1 MCYNARRARF
11 KGRTQKRFALPRC
24 PFMLDRTVPLGV
36 DEAKGSEDGELER
49 IQNLIA
55 QADLNG

>member
-1 MCYNARRARF
+1 MCYNARQACF
-11 KGRTQKRFALPRC
+11 EGSTQKRFALPHC

-55 QADLNG
+55 HADLNG